1 MTTFFFKPM
10 PRMIRNI
17 LGRLWGRTAP
27 AVEESSSEGE
37 EEEVEDPA
45 DLNAVD

>member
-1 MTTFFFKPM
+1 
-10 PRMIRNI
+10 MIRNI

-37 EEEVEDPA
+37 EEEEEEEDPA

>member
-1 MTTFFFKPM
+1 M

-37 EEEVEDPA
+37 EEEEEEDPA

>member
-1 MTTFFFKPM
+1 M
-10 PRMIRNI
+10 PRIIRNI

-27 AVEESSSEGE
+27 AVEESSSEE
-37 EEEVEDPA
+37 EQEEDPA

>member
-1 MTTFFFKPM
+1 M

-37 EEEVEDPA
+37 EEEEEEEDPA

>member
-1 MTTFFFKPM
+1 M
-10 PRMIRNI
+10 PRIIRNI

-27 AVEESSSEGE
+27 AVEESSSEE
-37 EEEVEDPA
+37 EEGEDPA

>member
-1 MTTFFFKPM
+1 
-10 PRMIRNI
+10 MIRNI
-17 LGRLWGRTAP
+17 LGRLWGRTTP

-37 EEEVEDPA
+37 EEEEDPA